1 MTQGVH
7 GGGRGIGEVGDQGDQ
22 EGSRLVTRLSL
33 DHHLSG
39 HKPGDIDDKGS
50 EQAISSCCSEK
61 LSLYCSSK
69 PASLILTINP
79 NDVQTPLGLG
89 LKSLSL

>member
-1 MTQGVH
+1 VH
-7 GGGRGIGEVGDQGDQ
+7 EGGRGIGDKGEVGEKEEKGSRGS
-22 EGSRLVTRLSL
+22 GSRLVTRLSL

-61 LSLYCSSK
+61 LSCIVLVIR
-69 PASLILTINP
+69 L
-79 NDVQTPLGLG
+79 V
-89 LKSLSL
+89 